1 MQKFNSTHTSTL
13 PRDAE
18 LQQRLADNG
27 GAGEAMKENGAG
39 KNHILAEPADSSLC
53 TKRKMLVGLDVFC
66 LFVGKNY
73 GEPPLHIVSPFYPF
87 YLTESQRSNMT
98 CLSVL
103 H

>member
-39 KNHILAEPADSSLC
+39 KKHILAEPADSSLC

-73 GEPPLHIVSPFYPF
+73 GEPPFAYYLPFSLF
-87 YLTESQRSNMT
+87 I
-98 CLSVL
+98 
-103 H
+103 

>member
-39 KNHILAEPADSSLC
+39 KKHILAEPADSSLC

-73 GEPPLHIVSPFYPF
+73 GEPPFAYYFTLLPFLF
-87 YLTESQRSNMT
+87 DWISM
-98 CLSVL
+98 
-103 H
+103 

>member
-73 GEPPLHIVSPFYPF
+73 GKTICILFHPF

>member
-13 PRDAE
+13 PRDDE

-53 TKRKMLVGLDVFC
+53 TKRKMLVVLDVFC

-73 GEPPLHIVSPFYPF
+73 GEPPFAYYLPFSLF
-87 YLTESQRSNMT
+87 I
-98 CLSVL
+98 
-103 H
+103 